1 MVFAYRPL
9 PESLPG
15 LMKFLKV
22 LTASTLG
29 ALLAFGV
36 IAFFGFL
43 LLIAL
48 AAAGDSQ
55 PPVRPGSVLVMDLSG
70 AIPEQVSGDPL
81 TQMLLDEPAYDVHDL
96 QRALEEAAT
105 DDKIEALWIRPFNMT
120 ESWAT
125 LEAIRRSID
134 TFKESGKP
142 VIASGRNFYTGE
154 AEYYLASAADSIYMD
169 PEAIFEF
176 NGFAMTSMFY
186 KGLFDKLGIEPIIIR
201 AGDYKGAVEPYT
213 RESLSPENREQLQAY
228 IDDVESLF
236 VNAIADARNMSAD
249 KVESMMDNDVLFSA
263 VDAAEHGL
271 VDGLLFNDQVRGRIG
286 ASIGLDPDE
295 DLTTVTLSAYSAQI
309 RGSVSSNRIAVVHV
323 TGAMMA
329 GSSDAG
335 GLAPSGAMAGSDTI
349 IRSIRTARE
358 RRGVQAMI
366 VRIDSP
372 GGLAPAA
379 DAMLREIEITSE
391 SMPVIISMGDVAASG
406 GYWIATGGEHIVA
419 ESTTLTGSIGVFS
432 MFFDLSAPLE
442 DRLGLAFDTV
452 ESGPSAD
459 MFSGYR
465 DWTRAERASLERF
478 TDITYQA
485 FLEKVAA
492 ARGMSTEEVDKIA
505 RGRVWTGTDAV
516 DVGLVDELGGL
527 AVAVE
532 RAVEA
537 AKLDS
542 TDYQLVSYPATPS
555 FFQQLG
561 MTSAV
566 MSRTLATW
574 MGLADRPDAQ
584 IDMLRSEL
592 SRHGQV
598 QARMPFDITVR

>member
-1 MVFAYRPL
+1 
-9 PESLPG
+9 
-15 LMKFLKV
+15 MKFLKV

-29 ALLAFGV
+29 ALLAFAV
-36 IAFFGFL
+36 LAFFGFL

-81 TQMLLDEPAYDVHDL
+81 TQMLLDEASFDVHDL
-96 QRALEEAAT
+96 DRALQEAAT
-105 DDKIEALWIRPFNMT
+105 DDRIDALWIRPFNVT

-125 LEAIRRSID
+125 LEAMRRSIES
-134 TFKESGKP
+134 FKESGKP

-154 AEYYLASAADSIYMD
+154 AEYFLASAADSIYLD

-186 KGLFDKLGIEPIIIR
+186 KGLFDKLGVEPIIIR

-228 IDDVESLF
+228 VDDIESLF
-236 VNAIADARNMSAD
+236 VNAVADARGMSAD

-263 VDAAEHGL
+263 VDASENGL
-271 VDGLLFNDQVRGRIG
+271 IDGLLFNDQVRDRVKS
-286 ASIGLDPDE
+286 AIGLEAEE
-295 DLTTVTLSAYSAQI
+295 DLTTVSMSAYAAQV
-309 RGSVSSNRIAVVHV
+309 RGPSSSSNRIAVVHV
-323 TGAMMA
+323 TGTMMA
-329 GSSDAG
+329 GSSDEG
-335 GLAPSGAMAGSDTI
+335 GLGVTGATAGSDTI
-349 IRSIRTARE
+349 IRAIRTARD

-366 VRIDSP
+366 IRVDSP

-379 DAMLREIEITSE
+379 DAMLREIERTAE
-391 SMPVIISMGDVAASG
+391 EMPVIISMGDVAASG
-406 GYWIATGGEHIVA
+406 GYWIATGGEHIIA
-419 ESTTLTGSIGVFS
+419 EATTLTGSIGVFS
-432 MFFDLSAPLE
+432 MFFDVSAPLE
-442 DRLGLAFDTV
+442 DRLGLSFDTV

-478 TDITYQA
+478 TDVTYQA

-492 ARGMSTEEVDKIA
+492 ARGMTTDEVDEIA
-505 RGRVWTGTDAV
+505 RGRVWTGQDAV

-527 AVAVE
+527 DVAVQ
-532 RAVEA
+532 RAIEA
-537 AKLDS
+537 AEMDA
-542 TDYQLVSYPATPS
+542 DDVQLISYPSTPT
-555 FFQQLG
+555 FFEQLG
-561 MTSAV
+561 MTSSV
-566 MSRTLATW
+566 MSRTVATWVGLAT
-574 MGLADRPDAQ
+574 RPDAQ
-584 IDMLRSEL
+584 VEWLKTEM
-592 SRHGQV
+592 SRNGQV
-598 QARMPFDITVR
+598 QARLPLDVTVR

>member
-1 MVFAYRPL
+1 
-9 PESLPG
+9 
-15 LMKFLKV
+15 
-22 LTASTLG
+22 
-29 ALLAFGV
+29 
-36 IAFFGFL
+36 
-43 LLIAL
+43 
-48 AAAGDSQ
+48 
-55 PPVRPGSVLVMDLSG
+55 
-70 AIPEQVSGDPL
+70 
-81 TQMLLDEPAYDVHDL
+81 
-96 QRALEEAAT
+96 
-105 DDKIEALWIRPFNMT
+105 
-120 ESWAT
+120 
-125 LEAIRRSID
+125 
-134 TFKESGKP
+134 
-142 VIASGRNFYTGE
+142 
-154 AEYYLASAADSIYMD
+154 
-169 PEAIFEF
+169 
-176 NGFAMTSMFY
+176 
-186 KGLFDKLGIEPIIIR
+186 
-201 AGDYKGAVEPYT
+201 
-213 RESLSPENREQLQAY
+213 
-228 IDDVESLF
+228 
-236 VNAIADARNMSAD
+236 
-249 KVESMMDNDVLFSA
+249 
-263 VDAAEHGL
+263 
-271 VDGLLFNDQVRGRIG
+271 LFNDQVRGRIG

-442 DRLGLAFDTV
+442 DRVGLAFDTV

>member
-1 MVFAYRPL
+1 MDL
-9 PESLPG
+9 PFESLPE

-36 IAFFGFL
+36 VAFFGFL
-43 LLIAL
+43 FLIAL

-81 TQMLLDEPAYDVHDL
+81 TQMLLDEASYDVHDL

-105 DDKIEALWIRPFNMT
+105 DDRIDALWVRPFNVT

-125 LEAIRRSID
+125 LEAVRRSID

-154 AEYYLASAADSIYMD
+154 AEYYLASAADSVYMD

-176 NGFAMTSMFY
+176 NGFALTSMFY
-186 KGLFDKLGIEPIIIR
+186 KGLFDKLGVEPIIIR

-236 VNAIADARNMSAD
+236 VNAVADARGMVAD
-249 KVESMMDNDVLFSA
+249 EVESMMDNDNLFSA
-263 VDAAEHGL
+263 VDAAEHGFI
-271 VDGLLFNDQVRGRIG
+271 DDLLFNDQVRERVG
-286 ASIGLDPDE
+286 AAIGLDEGE
-295 DLTTVTLSAYSAQI
+295 DLTTVSMTTYAAQV
-309 RGSVSSNRIAVVHV
+309 RAASSSNRIAVVHIS
-323 TGAMMA
+323 GAIMA
-329 GSSDAG
+329 GSSEAG
-335 GLAPSGAMAGSDTI
+335 GLATSGAMAGSDTI
-349 IRSIRTARE
+349 IKAIRSARD

-366 VRIDSP
+366 IRIDSP

-379 DAMLREIEITSE
+379 DAMLREVEIASE
-391 SMPVIISMGDVAASG
+391 SMPVIISMGDIAASG

-419 ESTTLTGSIGVFS
+419 EATTLTGSIGVFS

-442 DRLGLAFDTV
+442 DRLGLSFDTV

-492 ARGMSTEEVDKIA
+492 ARGMTTDEVHELA

-516 DVGLVDELGGL
+516 DVGLVDELGGFE
-527 AVAVE
+527 VAVQ
-532 RAVEA
+532 RAAEA
-537 AKLDS
+537 AALDPE
-542 TDYQLVSYPATPS
+542 DVQLISYPSTPS
-555 FFQQLG
+555 FFEQLG

-566 MSRTLATW
+566 MSRTIATW
-574 MGLADRPDAQ
+574 VGLTTRPDAQ
-584 IDMLRSEL
+584 VEMLRSEL
-592 SRHGQV
+592 ERHGQV
-598 QARMPFDITVR
+598 QARMPFDVSVR

>member
-1 MVFAYRPL
+1 MVFAYGPL

>member
-1 MVFAYRPL
+1 MVFAYGPL

-105 DDKIEALWIRPFNMT
+105 DDKIDALWIRPFNMT

-263 VDAAEHGL
+263 VDAA
-271 VDGLLFNDQVRGRIG
+271 
-286 ASIGLDPDE
+286 
-295 DLTTVTLSAYSAQI
+295 
-309 RGSVSSNRIAVVHV
+309 
-323 TGAMMA
+323 
-329 GSSDAG
+329 
-335 GLAPSGAMAGSDTI
+335 
-349 IRSIRTARE
+349 
-358 RRGVQAMI
+358 
-366 VRIDSP
+366 
-372 GGLAPAA
+372 
-379 DAMLREIEITSE
+379 
-391 SMPVIISMGDVAASG
+391 
-406 GYWIATGGEHIVA
+406 
-419 ESTTLTGSIGVFS
+419 
-432 MFFDLSAPLE
+432 
-442 DRLGLAFDTV
+442 
-452 ESGPSAD
+452 
-459 MFSGYR
+459 
-465 DWTRAERASLERF
+465 
-478 TDITYQA
+478 
-485 FLEKVAA
+485 
-492 ARGMSTEEVDKIA
+492 
-505 RGRVWTGTDAV
+505 
-516 DVGLVDELGGL
+516 
-527 AVAVE
+527 
-532 RAVEA
+532 
-537 AKLDS
+537 
-542 TDYQLVSYPATPS
+542 
-555 FFQQLG
+555 
-561 MTSAV
+561 
-566 MSRTLATW
+566 
-574 MGLADRPDAQ
+574 
-584 IDMLRSEL
+584 
-592 SRHGQV
+592 
-598 QARMPFDITVR
+598 

>member
-1 MVFAYRPL
+1 MDL
-9 PESLPG
+9 PFESLPE

-36 IAFFGFL
+36 VAFFGFL
-43 LLIAL
+43 FLIAL

-81 TQMLLDEPAYDVHDL
+81 TQMLLDEASYDVHDL

-105 DDKIEALWIRPFNMT
+105 DDRIDALWVRPFNVT

-125 LEAIRRSID
+125 LEAVRRSID

-154 AEYYLASAADSIYMD
+154 AEYYLASAADSVYMD

-176 NGFAMTSMFY
+176 NGFALTSMFY
-186 KGLFDKLGIEPIIIR
+186 KGLFDKLGVEPIIIR

-236 VNAIADARNMSAD
+236 VNAVADARGMVAD
-249 KVESMMDNDVLFSA
+249 EVESMMDNDNLFSA

-271 VDGLLFNDQVRGRIG
+271 IDDLLFNDQVRERVG
-286 ASIGLDPDE
+286 AAIGLDEGE
-295 DLTTVTLSAYSAQI
+295 DLTTVSMTTYAAQV
-309 RGSVSSNRIAVVHV
+309 RAASSSNRIAVVHIS
-323 TGAMMA
+323 GAIMA
-329 GSSDAG
+329 GSSEAG
-335 GLAPSGAMAGSDTI
+335 GLATSGAMAGSDTI
-349 IRSIRTARE
+349 IKAIRSARD

-366 VRIDSP
+366 IRIDSP

-379 DAMLREIEITSE
+379 DAMLREVEIASE
-391 SMPVIISMGDVAASG
+391 SMPVIISMGDIAASG

-419 ESTTLTGSIGVFS
+419 EATTLTGSIGVFS

-442 DRLGLAFDTV
+442 DRLGLSFDTV

-492 ARGMSTEEVDKIA
+492 ARGMTTDEVHELA

-516 DVGLVDELGGL
+516 DVGLVDELGGFE
-527 AVAVE
+527 VAVQ
-532 RAVEA
+532 RAAEA
-537 AKLDS
+537 AALDPE
-542 TDYQLVSYPATPS
+542 DVQLISYPSTPS
-555 FFQQLG
+555 FFEQLG

-566 MSRTLATW
+566 MSRTIATW
-574 MGLADRPDAQ
+574 VGLTTRPDAQ
-584 IDMLRSEL
+584 VEMLRSEL
-592 SRHGQV
+592 ERHGQV
-598 QARMPFDITVR
+598 QARMPFDVSVR

>member
-1 MVFAYRPL
+1 
-9 PESLPG
+9 
-15 LMKFLKV
+15 MKFLKV

-43 LLIAL
+43 FLIAL
-48 AAAGDSQ
+48 AATGDSQ

-81 TQMLLDEPAYDVHDL
+81 TQMLLDEAAYDVHDL

-105 DDKIEALWIRPFNMT
+105 DDRIDALWIRPFNVT

-142 VIASGRNFYTGE
+142 VVASGRNFYAGE
-154 AEYYLASAADSIYMD
+154 AEYFLASAADSIYMD
-169 PEAIFEF
+169 PESIFEF

-186 KGLFDKLGIEPIIIR
+186 KGLFDKLGVEPIIIR

-228 IDDVESLF
+228 VDDVESLF
-236 VNAIADARNMSAD
+236 VNAIADARGMTPEY
-249 KVESMMDNDVLFSA
+249 VESMMDNDVLFSA
-263 VDAAEHGL
+263 VDASENGL
-271 VDGLLFNDQVRGRIG
+271 IDGLLFNDQVRERIG
-286 ASIGLDPDE
+286 TSIGLEE
-295 DLTTVTLSAYSAQI
+295 DDDVTTVTLSNYAAQV
-309 RGSVSSNRIAVVHV
+309 RGSSSSNRIAVVHV
-323 TGAMMA
+323 TGTMMA

-335 GLAPSGAMAGSDTI
+335 GLTSGAMAGSDTI

-366 VRIDSP
+366 IRIDSP

-379 DAMLREIEITSE
+379 DAMLREIEITAE
-391 SMPVIISMGDVAASG
+391 TMPVIISMGDIAASG

-432 MFFDLSAPLE
+432 MFFDVSAPLE
-442 DRLGLAFDTV
+442 DRLGLSFDTV

-465 DWTRAERASLERF
+465 DWTRAERASVERF

-492 ARGMSTEEVDKIA
+492 ARGMTTDEVHELA

-516 DVGLVDELGGL
+516 DAGLVDELGGL
-527 AVAVE
+527 DVAIQ

-537 AKLDS
+537 AELDP
-542 TDYQLVSYPATPS
+542 DDVQLVSYPSTPTL
-555 FFQQLG
+555 FEQLG

-566 MSRTLATW
+566 MSRSVATWVGLAT
-574 MGLADRPDAQ
+574 RPDAQ
-584 IDMLRSEL
+584 FERIRAEL
-592 SRHGQV
+592 ERHGQI
-598 QARMPFDITVR
+598 QARMPFEINVR